1 MHEQATILV
10 VDDDPAVRE
19 IAVSS
24 LESLGY
30 RMLVAANGPA
40 ALDALARDRTVDLL
54 VVDVAM
60 PGMNGVEFIRRARER
75 RSGLPAVMVTATLMW
90 RHYPR
95 RGDLVFQK
103 PHRPER
109 LADGTARALRSER
122 RKPGSNVVAV
132 KPSSRRT

>member
-1 MHEQATILV
+1 MLV

-30 RMLVAANGPA
+30 RMPAAANGPA
-40 ALDALARDRTVDLL
+40 ALDVLARDQTVDLL

-60 PGMNGVEFIRRARER
+60 SGMNGVEFIRRARER
-75 RSGLPAVMVTATLMW
+75 RSGLPAVLVTGYADVAALS
-90 RHYPR
+90 PA
-95 RGDLVFQK
+95 GNLVFQK

-109 LADGTARALRSER
+109 LADGTAGALRSER
-122 RKPGSNVVAV
+122 RKPRSNVVAV
-132 KPSSRRT
+132 KPSSRRA